1 MKEFNKIYLQDCVA
15 FMREMEAETVD
26 LIIADPPYNLKK
38 NFENDSD
45 CWKDVESWLAWSK
58 QWIDESV
65 RILKPTGSIFIYGIH
80 HYLCYLQC
88 YLYEKNLKYRRQ
100 IIWHYENGF
109 SGYKTLNAFYEPLL
123 WFSKT
128 DSFTYREI
136 REPYKSKERLKNK
149 IFKNGKEWTPNPAGR
164 LAGDVW
170 DFPTLAGKRFE
181 KEKTEHPT
189 QKPLALCDRIV
200 KHFSN
205 PADLIFIPF
214 AGSGSECVS
223 CLANNRNFLATEI
236 TLKYMEIANKRL
248 KSTQPKIETEE
259 NRASLAVEHKPLF
272 ASLEI

>member
-1 MKEFNKIYLQDCVA
+1 MKELNKIYLRDCIE
-15 FMREMEAETVD
+15 FMREIESETID
-26 LIIADPPYNLKK
+26 LVIADPPYNLKK

-45 CWKDVESWLAWSK
+45 FWANVESWLDWSK

-88 YLYEKNLKYRRQ
+88 YLYEKNLRYRRQ
-100 IIWHYENGF
+100 IIWNYENGF

-128 DSFTYREI
+128 DKFTFHEI
-136 REPYKSKERLKNK
+136 REPYKSTKRLQNR
-149 IFKNGKEWTPNPAGR
+149 IFKNGKEWKPNPEGR

-170 DFPTLAGKRFE
+170 QFPALAGKRFA
-181 KEKTEHPT
+181 KERTEHPT

-200 KHFSN
+200 RHFSN
-205 PADLIFIPF
+205 PKDLIFIPF

-223 CLANNRNFLATEI
+223 CLHNDRNFLATEI
-236 TLKYMEIANKRL
+236 TQKFIEIANNRL
-248 KSTQPKIETEE
+248 AEVEPAKYEAKISVNQYRET
-259 NRASLAVEHKPLF
+259 LPFV
-272 ASLEI
+272 